1 MPKLDLSKTAVLTQ
15 EERSQFKNAQDM
27 IDEVKS
33 KAEEMGLHKYP
44 KPSSQPVSL
53 ADMDISELPNA
64 QLGQLYSQYTAHA
77 QWVFQEYTEAEI
89 AYKNG
94 VASLKLLDAKLKAK
108 MFAMGIVKAEV
119 PALMREDPVRV
130 EYEMEVLK
138 LYAMKEILGAHYKAY
153 SKQADALSRIVEIRK
168 LEFEQTIRASGIAGH
183 RKGQPPRPQR
193 DFSRG

>member
-1 MPKLDLSKTAVLTQ
+1 MPKLDLSKTAFLSD
-15 EERSQFKNAQDM
+15 EEWAQFKNAQEM
-27 IDEVKS
+27 IEEVKG

-44 KPSSQPVSL
+44 KPSTQPPSL
-53 ADMDISELPNA
+53 ADMDVGEIPNS
-64 QLGQLYSQYTAHA
+64 QLSQLYSQYTAHA
-77 QWVFQEYTEAEI
+77 QWVFQEFTEAEI

-94 VASLKLLDAKLKAK
+94 VASLKLLDAKLKSK
-108 MFAMGIVKAEV
+108 MYAMGMPKAEV
-119 PALMREDPVRV
+119 PALMREDPIRT

-168 LEFEQTIRASGIAGH
+168 LEFEQTMRASGISSH
-183 RKGQPPRPQR
+183 RKGQPSRPQR

>member
-1 MPKLDLSKTAVLTQ
+1 MPKLDLSKTPVLSP
-15 EERSQFKNAQDM
+15 EERAQFKNAQDM

-33 KAEEMGLHKYP
+33 RAEEMGLHKYP
-44 KPSSQPVSL
+44 KPSAQPPSL
-53 ADMDISELPNA
+53 ADMDIAELPNS

-108 MFAMGIVKAEV
+108 LYAMDVVKAEV

-183 RKGQPPRPQR
+183 RKQHVRPQG
-193 DFSRG
+193 DFGRRG